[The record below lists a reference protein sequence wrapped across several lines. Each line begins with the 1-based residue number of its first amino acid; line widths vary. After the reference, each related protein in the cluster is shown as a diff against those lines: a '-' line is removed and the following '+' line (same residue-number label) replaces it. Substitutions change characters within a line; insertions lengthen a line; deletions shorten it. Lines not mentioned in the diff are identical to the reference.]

1 MNVARYLRGVGAR
14 KKLIVLVGLP
24 GSGKSTWA
32 ERQGV
37 GVLSSDAVRALLT
50 GDAENQSANSL
61 VFPTLRYL
69 LTMRMKA
76 GAEPTILDAT
86 SLTPKERKAW
96 IRAVESLGG
105 EAEAVYF
112 DTPLS
117 VCKARNAARARVV
130 PEDVMD
136 RFAARLVPPS
146 EAEGFTK
153 VTVVQ
158 P

>member
-1 MNVARYLRGVGAR
+1 VGTR

-32 ERQGV
+32 ARQGT
-37 GVLSSDAVRALLT
+37 GILSSDAVREILT
-50 GDAENQSANSL
+50 DDAENQAVNRL

-69 LTMRMKA
+69 LVMRVKA
-76 GAEPTILDAT
+76 GMEATVLDAT
-86 SLTPKERKAW
+86 SLTPKERRSWVRTAE
-96 IRAVESLGG
+96 ALGCD
-105 EAEAVYF
+105 AEAVF
-112 DTPLS
+112 FETPLAA
-117 VCKARNAARARVV
+117 CKSRNVARSRVV

-136 RFAARLVPPS
+136 RFAARLIRPS

-153 VTVVQ
+153 VTVVR

>member
-1 MNVARYLRGVGAR
+1 M
-14 KKLIVLVGLP
+14 LVGLP

-32 ERQGV
+32 ERQGA
-37 GVLSSDAVRALLT
+37 GVLSSDAVRVLLT
-50 GDAENQSANSL
+50 GDAGNQTVNQL

-76 GAEPTILDAT
+76 GAATTILDAT
-86 SLTPKERKAW
+86 SLTAKERKAW
-96 IRAVESLGG
+96 IRTAGELGCD
-105 EAEAVYF
+105 AEAVFF
-112 DTPLS
+112 DTPLA
-117 VCKARNAARARVV
+117 VCKARNAARSRVV

-153 VTVVQ
+153 ITVVK

>member
-1 MNVARYLRGVGAR
+1 VGAR
-14 KKLIVLVGLP
+14 QKLIVLVGLP

-37 GVLSSDAVRALLT
+37 GVLSSDAVRVLLT
-50 GDAENQSANSL
+50 GDAGNQTVNRL

-76 GAEPTILDAT
+76 GAEATILDAT
-86 SLTPKERKAW
+86 SLMAKERKAW
-96 IRAVESLGG
+96 IRTAEELGCD
-105 EAEAVYF
+105 AEAVFF
-112 DTPLS
+112 DTPLA
-117 VCKARNAARARVV
+117 VCKARNAARSRVV
-130 PEDVMD
+130 PEEVMD

-146 EAEGFTK
+146 EAEGFAK
-153 VTVVQ
+153 VTVIK

>member
-1 MNVARYLRGVGAR
+1 MGAR

-50 GDAENQSANSL
+50 GDAGNQSVNNL
-61 VFPTLRYL
+61 VFPALRNL
-69 LTMRMKA
+69 LAVRMKE
-76 GAEPTILDAT
+76 GAEATILDAT
-86 SLTPKERKAW
+86 SLTPRERKVW
-96 IRAVESLGG
+96 VRAVESLGG
-105 EAEAVYF
+105 EAEAVFF
-112 DTPLS
+112 DTPLA
-117 VCKARNAARARVV
+117 VCKARNAARSRVV

-136 RFAARLVPPS
+136 RFAGKLVRPS

-153 VTVVQ
+153 VTVVR

>member
-1 MNVARYLRGVGAR
+1 VGTHKR
-14 KKLIVLVGLP
+14 LIVLVGLP

-32 ERQGV
+32 ARQGT

-50 GDAENQSANSL
+50 GDDQNQAVNRL

-69 LTMRMKA
+69 LEMRVKA
-76 GAEPTILDAT
+76 GMETTILDAT
-86 SLTPKERKAW
+86 SLTPKERRAW
-96 IRAVESLGG
+96 VRAAEALGC

-112 DTPLS
+112 DTPLAL
-117 VCKARNAARARVV
+117 CKSRNVARSRVV

-136 RFAARLVPPS
+136 RFAARLIPPS
-146 EAEGFTK
+146 EAEGFTR
-153 VTVVQ
+153 VTIVR

>member
-1 MNVARYLRGVGAR
+1 VGAR

-32 ERQGV
+32 ARQCA

-50 GDAENQSANSL
+50 GDAENQAANRL

-69 LTMRMKA
+69 LEMRVKA
-76 GAEPTILDAT
+76 GMEVTILDAT
-86 SLTPKERKAW
+86 SLTPKERRAW
-96 IRAVESLGG
+96 VRTAESLGCD
-105 EAEAVYF
+105 AEAVFF
-112 DTPLS
+112 DTPLAL
-117 VCKARNAARARVV
+117 CKSRNVARSRVV

-136 RFAARLVPPS
+136 RFAARLIQPS
-146 EAEGFTK
+146 EDEGFTS
-153 VTVVQ
+153 VTVVR

>member
-1 MNVARYLRGVGAR
+1 VGAC

-32 ERQGV
+32 DRQGV

-50 GDAENQSANSL
+50 GDAEDQSVNRL

-69 LTMRMKA
+69 LAKRIEA
-76 GAEPTILDAT
+76 GAETTILDAT
-86 SLTPKERKAW
+86 SLTAKERRAW
-96 IRAVESLGG
+96 VRTAEALGC
-105 EAEAVYF
+105 EAEAVFF
-112 DTPLS
+112 DTPLAT
-117 VCKARNAARARVV
+117 CKARNATRPRVV
-130 PEDVMD
+130 PEEVMD

-153 VTVVQ
+153 ITVVQ